1 MSGAQREPVTLH
13 ARMDRLERLI
23 NLMAAL
29 LEADHPLDRF
39 ELRSRVSGYGAD
51 VEEGTFRRM
60 FERDKD
66 ALRQMGVPL
75 VMELVNP
82 DRPEVGEGYRIP
94 KERYELPDPDLDAD
108 ELAALRLA
116 VSAVS
121 VGATETSG
129 PGTSGPSTG
138 RAALWKLGG
147 GAEVAAPVVA
157 ELPGSEHLPV
167 LFAAT
172 ADRQPVTFAY
182 QGHQRRV
189 EPWRLSYR
197 GGHWYLSGF
206 DRDRHD
212 GRTFRLDRFEGTP
225 QPDGA
230 AGSFVRPAGA
240 GGPVP
245 PPWLLGDEEDVV
257 EAELVVDADQA
268 PWAEA
273 EAGPYGHAEHHADG
287 SVVLRFPVTNRAG
300 FRSFVLGYL
309 DHAEVVGPPD
319 LREEFVAWL
328 QAQAAQPAQPAN

>member
-1 MSGAQREPVTLH
+1 
-13 ARMDRLERLI
+13 MDRLERLI

-29 LEADHPLDRF
+29 LEADHPLDRA

-75 VMELVNP
+75 VTEPVNP
-82 DRPEVGEGYRIP
+82 DRPDLGEGYRIP
-94 KERYELPDPDLDAD
+94 KDRYELPDPALDAD

-116 VSAVS
+116 VGAVS
-121 VGATETSG
+121 LGEHRASEDGV
-129 PGTSGPSTG
+129 PSTG

-147 GAEVAAPVVA
+147 GADVTAPVVA
-157 ELPGSEHLPV
+157 ELPGSEHLPA

-172 ADRQPVTFAY
+172 AERQPVTFRY
-182 QGHQRRV
+182 QGQARRV

-206 DRDRHD
+206 DRDRGD
-212 GRTFRLDRFEGTP
+212 ARTFRLDRF
-225 QPDGA
+225 DGA
-230 AGSFVRPAGA
+230 PAAEGVAGSFDRPPGA

-245 PPWLLGDEEDVV
+245 PPWLLGDEDDAV
-257 EAELVVDADQA
+257 EAELLVDADQA

-273 EAGPYGHAEHHADG
+273 EAGPYGRAEHRPDG
-287 SVVLRFPVTNRAG
+287 AVVLRFPVTNRAG
-300 FRSFVLGYL
+300 FRSFVLGFL
-309 DHAEVVGPPD
+309 DHAEVLGPPG
-319 LREEFVAWL
+319 LRAEFVGWL
-328 QAQAAQPAQPAN
+328 EAQAG

>member
-1 MSGAQREPVTLH
+1 
-13 ARMDRLERLI
+13 MDRLERLI

-29 LEADHPLDRF
+29 LEADRPLDRD
-39 ELRSRVSGYGAD
+39 ELRRRVSGYGAD

-60 FERDKD
+60 FERDKE

-82 DRPEVGEGYRIP
+82 ERPDLGEGYRIP
-94 KERYELPDPDLDAD
+94 RDRYELPDPGLDAD

-116 VSAVS
+116 VAAVS
-121 VGATETSG
+121 LGELGQGGGRADG
-129 PGTSGPSTG
+129 PTTA

-157 ELPGSEHLPV
+157 SLPGSEHLPV

-172 ADRQPVTFAY
+172 AARQPVSFDY
-182 QGHQRRV
+182 QGRTRRV

-206 DRDRHD
+206 DRAR
-212 GRTFRLDRFEGTP
+212 GGARMFRLDRFGGAPET
-225 QPDGA
+225 DGPP
-230 AGSFVRPAGA
+230 GSFQRPAGA

-245 PPWLLGDEEDVV
+245 PPWLIGDEEDAV
-257 EAELVVDADQA
+257 EAELLIDADQA
-268 PWAEA
+268 PWAVA
-273 EAGPYGHAEHHADG
+273 DAGPYGQAEHRPDG
-287 SVVLRFPVTNRAG
+287 SVVLRFPVTNRTG
-300 FRSFVLGYL
+300 FRSFVLGFL
-309 DHAEVVGPPD
+309 DHAEVLGPPE

-328 QAQAAQPAQPAN
+328 EAQAS

>member
-1 MSGAQREPVTLH
+1 
-13 ARMDRLERLI
+13 MDRLERLI

-29 LEADHPLDRF
+29 LEADRPLDRL
-39 ELRSRVSGYGAD
+39 ELRRRVSGYGDD

-60 FERDKD
+60 FERDKE

-82 DRPEVGEGYRIP
+82 ERPELGEGYRIP
-94 KERYELPDPDLDAD
+94 KEHYELPDPGLDAD

-116 VSAVS
+116 VAAVS
-121 VGATETSG
+121 VGENQANG
-129 PGTSGPSTG
+129 PPTA

-157 ELPGSEHLPV
+157 SLPGSEHLPA
-167 LFAAT
+167 LFAYT
-172 ADRQPVTFAY
+172 AARQPVTFHY
-182 QGHQRRV
+182 QGRSRRV

-206 DRDRHD
+206 DRDRRD
-212 GRTFRLDRFEGTP
+212 ARMFRLDRFDGSPE
-225 QPDGA
+225 PDGS
-230 AGSFVRPAGA
+230 AGSFDRPPGA

-245 PPWLLGDEEDVV
+245 PPWLIGGDEDAV
-257 EAELVVDADQA
+257 EAELLIDADQA

-273 EAGPYGHAEHHADG
+273 EAGPYSQAERRADG

-300 FRSFVLGYL
+300 FRSFVLGFL
-309 DHAEVVGPPD
+309 DHAEVLGPTE
-319 LREEFVAWL
+319 LRREFVAWL
-328 QAQAAQPAQPAN
+328 EAQAG